1 MISDAPMR
9 WCLISSHLAILFLSA
24 FLLAPIAL
32 AQTTTPRSPL
42 IRHHTHRYHAKRS
55 SVPYGARI
63 GAVCRD
69 GVVTSETGKNACA
82 HHGGVKRWQ
91 TR

>member
-1 MISDAPMR
+1 M
-9 WCLISSHLAILFLSA
+9 SSPHVTILLLSA
-24 FLLAPIAL
+24 FLLAPVTL
-32 AQTTTPRSPL
+32 AQTTASRAPT

-55 SVPYGARI
+55 SIPYGARI

-69 GVVTSETGKNACA
+69 GVVTSETGRNACV
-82 HHGGVKRWQ
+82 HHGGVRRWQ